1 MHTCRV
7 RHPPTHECLHYYATN
22 SAPISWYVKK
32 IVEERIFSLV
42 TIDRLEAIV
51 RVCGGDVT
59 FLELVR
65 HAAATSQSLFSVQTP
80 LIKVSKMGGDSVVAL
95 LSELPGDDLTVKLLE
110 MLDFLVPGQWH
121 NTTDIEAMIQRE
133 VGESHPGKK
142 DRHLKSV

>member
-1 MHTCRV
+1 
-7 RHPPTHECLHYYATN
+7 
-22 SAPISWYVKK
+22 
-32 IVEERIFSLV
+32 
-42 TIDRLEAIV
+42 
-51 RVCGGDVT
+51 
-59 FLELVR
+59 
-65 HAAATSQSLFSVQTP
+65 
-80 LIKVSKMGGDSVVAL
+80 MGGDSVVAL